1 MARTLNPDAHAVR
14 RDVFVDAAQRLIQV
28 KGYEGLSI
36 HEILEAVDASKGA
49 FYHYF
54 DSKAALLEAVVERMS
69 HDALATLTPLVDDP
83 NLSAVQKFEGVFTGI
98 ARWKGERTELLM
110 AVTRVWLSDDNA
122 IVREKFR
129 RGTVRNLVPLLAR
142 IVAQGQH
149 EGTFM
154 AGSPEHVA
162 RVLVSL
168 MLGANEA
175 AVELYFARQAGAVS
189 FEVVEDTLAAYWAAF
204 ERLLGTPAG
213 SLTGVDPSI
222 LRQWYG

>member
-1 MARTLNPDAHAVR
+1 M
-14 RDVFVDAAQRLIQV
+14 
-28 KGYEGLSI
+28 
-36 HEILEAVDASKGA
+36 
-49 FYHYF
+49 
-54 DSKAALLEAVVERMS
+54 
-69 HDALATLTPLVDDP
+69 DDP
-83 NLSAVQKFEGVFTGI
+83 DLSAVQQFEGVFTGSR
-98 ARWKGERTELLM
+98 AGKGERTELLHGGD
-110 AVTRVWLSDDNA
+110 AGLA
-122 IVREKFR
+122 QR
-129 RGTVRNLVPLLAR
+129 RQRDRPGEVSARRADADLTPLLAR

-154 AGSPEHVA
+154 AGSPDHVA

-175 AVELYFARQAGAVS
+175 AAELYFARQAGAVS